1 MNMIDFAESFS
12 HGHAPASFLQTEDQ
26 RESMYGK
33 LPYRCVAIQK
43 TLWIGNE
50 SSKIWIRPE
59 VTIPVALLLS
69 SRGGSTHRIIF

>member
-12 HGHAPASFLQTEDQ
+12 HGHALAIFLQTEDQ

-59 VTIPVALLLS
+59 ITIPVALLLS
-69 SRGGSTHRIIF
+69 SLGDSTKCVIF